1 MDNQEESEMNFYDI
15 IKWTTILMFV
25 EILLIIREYCR
36 ARVNLFDG

>member
-25 EILLIIREYCR
+25 EILLIVREYMKYSTSE
-36 ARVNLFDG
+36 